1 MTSQRDDLLQQVSAY
16 YSRKVREFGAT
27 PRGADWKDQT
37 GQDIRFAQLARITR
51 GARTGSLAELGC
63 GWGAFAGWAAAHGFD
78 FDYTGYDVSDDMLA
92 AARGRFADT
101 PRVAFR
107 SGAEPREPAD
117 FVIASGVFNV
127 RFDIPDATWLAYVER
142 TIDAMAASAR
152 KGFAFNC
159 LTGFADADR
168 KEARL
173 FYPYPG
179 EMFDRC
185 LRRHGRHGA
194 LLQDYGL
201 YEFTIL
207 IWKGLEQ
214 AETDGPSGS
223 PSGAAGM

>member
-1 MTSQRDDLLQQVSAY
+1 MTSQPEELLRRVSAY
-16 YSRKVREFGAT
+16 YSAKVRDFGAT
-27 PRGADWKDQT
+27 PRGADWKDQQS
-37 GQDIRFAQLARITR
+37 QDTRFEQLAKVTR

-63 GWGAFAGWAAAHGFD
+63 GWGAFVDWARARKFD
-78 FDYTGYDVSDDMLA
+78 LTYTGYDISDDMLA
-92 AARGRFADT
+92 AAHARFSDV

-107 SGAEPREPAD
+107 AGPRPMEAAD
-117 FVIASGVFNV
+117 FVIASGIFNV
-127 RFDIPDATWLAYVER
+127 RFDISDAAWLAYVDQTVDE
-142 TIDAMAASAR
+142 MAASAR

-159 LTGFADADR
+159 LTGFSDPEH

-179 EMFDRC
+179 EIFDRS

-207 IWKGLEQ
+207 IWRNL
-214 AETDGPSGS
+214 D
-223 PSGAAGM
+223 